1 MIDHEPG
8 RGLFFKRRPRI
19 FAASVV
25 MVAAAVIRKIVMPK
39 NVFCFL
45 APQLNSPLHST
56 PSNGKKVFDLIRL
69 RDEVNV
75 GNRDRWMKI
84 IEKKREREKNGKVNK
99 VISLLALA
107 LRRRF
112 LLDYFLVVQ
121 CKRPTWE
128 MKENEQSTK
137 QQQRRGWFWYF
148 GSADCVDDRHQY
160 YKTFSKIA
168 ESYLYALYTQSEA
181 CYK

>member
-1 MIDHEPG
+1 MIDREPG

-128 MKENEQSTK
+128 MKENEQQS
-137 QQQRRGWFWYF
+137 FF
-148 GSADCVDDRHQY
+148 SAFLNPFNIVKY
-160 YKTFSKIA
+160 FSKEWFLNINDFSRN
-168 ESYLYALYTQSEA
+168 ENNDIWM
-181 CYK
+181 